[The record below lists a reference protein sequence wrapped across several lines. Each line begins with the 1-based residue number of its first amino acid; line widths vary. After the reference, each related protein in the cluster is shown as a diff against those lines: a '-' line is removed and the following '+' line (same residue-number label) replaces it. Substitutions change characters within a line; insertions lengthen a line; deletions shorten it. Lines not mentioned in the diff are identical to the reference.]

1 MYHDP
6 KWMRNEGQDKKK
18 EMRQKKAWRTEE
30 TRKEGKKRNQEEL
43 RSREEIG
50 DELKHEKIILLIVS
64 LYSIFLCA
72 VSNEYYLQ

>member
-18 EMRQKKAWRTEE
+18 RNEAEKGVANRGNKEREQK
-30 TRKEGKKRNQEEL
+30 EEL

-50 DELKHEKIILLIVS
+50 
-64 LYSIFLCA
+64 
-72 VSNEYYLQ
+72 

>member
-18 EMRQKKAWRTEE
+18 EMRQKKAWRIEE

-50 DELKHEKIILLIVS
+50 W
-64 LYSIFLCA
+64 
-72 VSNEYYLQ
+72 